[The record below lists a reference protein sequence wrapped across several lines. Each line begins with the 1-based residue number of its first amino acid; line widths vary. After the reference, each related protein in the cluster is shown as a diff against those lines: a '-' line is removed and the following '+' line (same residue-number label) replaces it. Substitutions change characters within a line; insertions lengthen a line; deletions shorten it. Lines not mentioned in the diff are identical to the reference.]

1 MAELTRPPSLRAFLD
16 AGCDLITIPG
26 WECLAE
32 SVVLY
37 RPSEPAKRVR
47 EAEQLRRYAETWL
60 HGELTPIDKG
70 ARDNVEQDVVTR
82 FLWEAECLE
91 DPELAERFEAALPAE
106 TRAELLLVGVE
117 ALWPE
122 DEQ

>member
-16 AGCDLITIPG
+16 AGCDITTILG

-37 RPSEPAKRVR
+37 PSAEPAKRLR
-47 EAEQLRRYAETWL
+47 EARQLRNHAETWL
-60 HGELTPIDKG
+60 RGELTRLDRS
-70 ARDNVEQDVVTR
+70 AREPVEQDVVTR

-91 DPELAERFEAALPAE
+91 NPELADRLEAALPAE
-106 TRAELLLVGVE
+106 KRADLLLMGVMD
-117 ALWPE
+117 LWPE
-122 DEQ
+122 DEL